1 MFVVFPALLIAGLAI
16 WSWMSPRM
24 SFMVLELAFARGLTD
39 AAGLIVDESGL
50 IAGLAEEM
58 SPLLAGAAQ
67 SENMPPQAKAA
78 RQIMAT
84 TLARTL
90 PVILK
95 TSKTVAGSLGQAA
108 DKDSSLRGKL
118 LPILLN
124 INPAVWDEWIG
135 NLMAGKIDFGKCR
148 YADERAACE
157 LTIHG
162 PGQQSAQIALLWE
175 RQAIYWRLKGVS
187 GIRELVQ
194 AMR

>member
-1 MFVVFPALLIAGLAI
+1 MFAGLPVLLLAGLAV
-16 WSWMSPRM
+16 WSWMTPRL
-24 SFMVLELAFARGLTD
+24 SFMVLELAFSRGLTD
-39 AAGLIVDESGL
+39 AAGSIVDESAL
-50 IAGLAEEM
+50 VAGLAEEM

-67 SENMPPQAKAA
+67 SENMAPQAKAA

-95 TSKTVAGSLGQAA
+95 SSKAVAGSLGQST
-108 DKDSSLRGKL
+108 DKDSALRGKL

-124 INPAVWDEWIG
+124 INPAVWEQWIA
-135 NLMAGKIDFGKCR
+135 NLTAGKIDWGTCR
-148 YADERAACE
+148 YVDERAACE

-162 PGQQSAQIALLWE
+162 PGQQSAQVALLWE
-175 RQAIYWRLKGVS
+175 RQTVYWRLKGVS

>member
-1 MFVVFPALLIAGLAI
+1 
-16 WSWMSPRM
+16 
-24 SFMVLELAFARGLTD
+24 MVLELAFSRGVTES
-39 AAGLIVDESGL
+39 AASFMDQSAL

-95 TSKTVAGSLGQAA
+95 SSKTVAGSLGQST
-108 DKDSSLRGKL
+108 DKDSALRGKL

-124 INPAVWDEWIG
+124 INPTVWEEWIA
-135 NLMAGKIDFGKCR
+135 NLTAGKIDFGKCR
-148 YADERAACE
+148 YSDERAACE
-157 LTIHG
+157 LTIYG

-175 RQAIYWRLKGVS
+175 RQTLYWRLKGVS

>member
-1 MFVVFPALLIAGLAI
+1 MFAGLPVLLIGCLTAWSCSSPRLSFMVIGLAFSRGVSGIAPLFVDESSLIAGLA
-16 WSWMSPRM
+16 
-24 SFMVLELAFARGLTD
+24 D
-39 AAGLIVDESGL
+39 
-50 IAGLAEEM
+50 EM

-67 SENMPPQAKAA
+67 SENMPPQVKAA
-78 RQIMAT
+78 RRIMAT

-90 PVILK
+90 PLVLK
-95 TSKTVAGSLGQAA
+95 SSKAVAGSLGQST
-108 DKDSSLRGKL
+108 DKDSALRGKL

-124 INPAVWDEWIG
+124 INPAVWDEWIA
-135 NLMAGKIDFGKCR
+135 NVTAGKINWGQCR
-148 YADERAACE
+148 YADKRAACQ

-175 RQAIYWRLKGVS
+175 RQTVYWRLKGVS